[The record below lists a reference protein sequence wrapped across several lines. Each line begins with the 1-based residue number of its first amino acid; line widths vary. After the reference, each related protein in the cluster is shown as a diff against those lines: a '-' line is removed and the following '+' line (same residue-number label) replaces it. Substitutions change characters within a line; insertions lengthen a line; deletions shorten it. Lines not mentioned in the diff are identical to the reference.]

1 MLAATEDG
9 SNISIGGVVV
19 GGSVGACVVV
29 GWVVV
34 VASVVV
40 VSAVVVKFAVVVVDP
55 TVVDA
60 FTDANV
66 VMKIITQ
73 KIVFLQETFFLLP
86 PWCKQNHAHGGFVQ
100 IKKGKYKF
108 WFTCNKIQTIFF
120 FISLVILL

>member
-1 MLAATEDG
+1 MSAWSHSVSQQQSMSHAFPVISHQHRPKSMLAATEDG
-9 SNISIGGVVV
+9 SNVSIGGVVV

-29 GWVVV
+29 GSVVV

-40 VSAVVVKFAVVVVDP
+40 VSAVVVKFAVVVVDS

-73 KIVFLQETFFLLP
+73 KNRVPTR
-86 PWCKQNHAHGGFVQ
+86 N
-100 IKKGKYKF
+100 
-108 WFTCNKIQTIFF
+108 IFHNN
-120 FISLVILL
+120 I